1 MDNVVLPAIFLVLV
15 AACAAC
21 VAGAYYQHKR
31 GDPGG
36 K

>member
-1 MDNVVLPAIFLVLV
+1 MDNVVLLAVFLALA

-21 VAGAYYQHKR
+21 VAGAYYQHQR
-31 GDPGG
+31 SAPGA